1 MLAAT
6 CLAMAVYYEARS
18 EPLDGQRAVADVV
31 LARKHHV
38 SYPDTVCAVVAEDR
52 GSKDWDC
59 QFSFMCDG
67 KPERPTGASWV
78 TAQSVAAEAINGPA
92 MLNATHYHTTEVKPI
107 WRHGLTLVGKIGS
120 HIFYTDGLCI
130 LEMGCSLRPK
140 ARTQLRP
147 KARPQLGEK
156 NGS

>member
-1 MLAAT
+1 MIAAT
-6 CLAMAVYYEARS
+6 CLAMAIYYEARS
-18 EPLDGQRAVADVV
+18 EPIDAQRAVADVV
-31 LARKHHV
+31 IARTHHV
-38 SYPDTVCAVVAEDR
+38 SYPDTVCAVIAEDR
-52 GSKDWDC
+52 GSKAWDC

-78 TAQSVAAEAINGPA
+78 TAQSIAAEAINGPA
-92 MLNATHYHTTEVKPI
+92 MLNATHYHTTDVKPI

-120 HIFYTDGLCI
+120 HIFYTDGRCI

-140 ARTQLRP
+140 AR
-147 KARPQLGEK
+147 PQRGKK